1 MKRIVAITLLVLIS
15 LKPILYVGEVVYFQ
29 LNIDYIIETYC
40 INKDKPQLECN
51 GKCHLATQLAE
62 IDPSTKDANAPN
74 TITPKEIFTLVF
86 LTKSLVFTPENLQEF
101 ISRELIFSDQKK
113 YSFLR
118 ISSCFKP
125 PQQHLV

>member
-1 MKRIVAITLLVLIS
+1 MSHVA
-15 LKPILYVGEVVYFQ
+15 YFQ

-62 IDPSTKDANAPN
+62 IDPGAKDSN
-74 TITPKEIFTLVF
+74 TSNSINTKEIFTLVF
-86 LTKSLVFTPENLQEF
+86 LVKNTVNLPEKSQNFSPKK
-101 ISRELIFSDQKK
+101 LINSYQKN
-113 YSFLR
+113 YSFLG

-125 PQQHLV
+125 PQEYLV